1 MREEKIIFGRER
13 YNSPMSATITSQPY
27 DRIFNFSAGPCTLPV
42 EVLEEARDGLMN
54 WNGFGASV
62 LEMSHR
68 SKAFE
73 SILADA
79 IADLRELM
87 GIPENY
93 KVLFLQGGAS
103 MQFTMLPMNL
113 RAEGSSADYV
123 VTGAWGKKAVEAANL
138 QGGRSSVIHDGK
150 ASNYNTTPKLS
161 ELSGNA
167 DAAYTHFTSNET
179 IQGVDFLHDP
189 EADGKLWI
197 CDMSSNILSRKVDV
211 SRYGM
216 IYAGAQKNMGPAGA
230 TLVVLREDLLERI
243 PAGLPPM
250 LDYKLM
256 VENNSL
262 YNTPPCWSIYMC
274 GLMYK
279 WMKRNG
285 GLAAMEAQNEAKA
298 KLIYD
303 AIDSTDFYKGHAEAG
318 SRSRMNITFTLPTE
332 ELGKELVS
340 QAKGMG
346 MIELNGHRS
355 VGGCRASVYNAFPV
369 EGCQVLADFMR
380 DFAAKNG

>member
-1 MREEKIIFGRER
+1 
-13 YNSPMSATITSQPY
+13 MSATITSQPY

-73 SILADA
+73 GILADA

-113 RAEGSSADYV
+113 RPEGASADYV

-150 ASNYNTTPKLS
+150 ATNYNTTPKLS
-161 ELSGNA
+161 DLSGNA

-211 SRYGM
+211 TRYGM

-243 PAGLPPM
+243 PSGLPPM

-285 GLAAMEAQNEAKA
+285 GLAAMEAQNETKA

-303 AIDSTDFYKGHAEAG
+303 AIDSTDFYKGHAEVG